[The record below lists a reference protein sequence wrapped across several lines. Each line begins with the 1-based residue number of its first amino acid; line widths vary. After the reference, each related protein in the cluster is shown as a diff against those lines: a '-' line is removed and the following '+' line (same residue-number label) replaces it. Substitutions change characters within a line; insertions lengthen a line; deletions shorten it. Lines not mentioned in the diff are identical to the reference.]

1 MVDSKPTF
9 KDWLSAFRL
18 RTLPL
23 AFSSIITGSA
33 LAYQQDKFNWLI
45 FTLALSTTLFLQ
57 VLSNL
62 ANDYGDAEKGTDNE
76 NRVGPERAIQSGAI
90 SKKQMK
96 KGIVV
101 FVMLSLVS
109 GLSLVFYATKKSPI
123 WIPIVFISIGL
134 LSIVA
139 AIKYT
144 AGKRAY
150 GYKGLGD
157 LFVFVFF
164 GLVGVLGSF
173 VLYGTQLELKHFSPA
188 ITIGLFS
195 SAVLNL
201 NNMRDWEN
209 DKASSKH
216 TLVVK
221 LGLNKAKKYHFT
233 ILIIGIASSIAYVLQ
248 LEFRIIELIFV
259 FAFIP
264 FVLHLRTVAKI
275 NDNPSEFD
283 PELKKVALST
293 FLFSILFLISSAL

>member
-1 MVDSKPTF
+1 MVKSKPTF

-23 AFSSIITGSA
+23 AFSSVITGSA
-33 LAYQQDKFNWLI
+33 LAHQQDKFNWVI
-45 FTLALSTTLFLQ
+45 FSLALSTTLFLQ

-76 NRVGPERAIQSGAI
+76 NRIGPKRAIQSGAI
-90 SKKQMK
+90 SKEQMK

-101 FVMLSLVS
+101 FVILSLVS
-109 GLSLVFYATKKSPI
+109 GLTLVFYATRKLPI
-123 WIPIVFISIGL
+123 WMPIVFVSIGL

-144 AGKRAY
+144 AGKGAY

-173 VLYGTQLELKHFSPA
+173 VLYHTQLELKHFLPA
-188 ITIGLFS
+188 ISIGLFS

-209 DKASSKH
+209 DKASGKN

-221 LGLNKAKKYHFT
+221 IGLTKAKKYHSLILITGMLCT
-233 ILIIGIASSIAYVLQ
+233 ILFFGNEEFKIIKLLFLFSFFPLIKHLVRIVSI
-248 LEFRIIELIFV
+248 
-259 FAFIP
+259 
-264 FVLHLRTVAKI
+264 K
-275 NDNPSEFD
+275 NPKGFD

-293 FLFSILFLISSAL
+293 FMFSILFFLSVSL